1 MLRIGRKPTER
12 VVLGKKPTTQVKLG
26 PKAIPLIRRKP
37 YISTY

>member
-37 YISTY
+37 FISTY